1 MSIICVTCNNKWY
14 QTITDL
20 SNRVDVVYDFMKS
33 KLERDDFILAR
44 DGRFVSKNE
53 ILQNVHNRLDHGF
66 IALTERNYD
75 DAEKKYTH

>member
-1 MSIICVTCNNKWY
+1 
-14 QTITDL
+14 
-20 SNRVDVVYDFMKS
+20 MKS